1 MSDNEFGRFIDR
13 SDNLKYEIDRQLTE
27 EFTPICEGSTTLLV
41 PKESL
46 RTNVPP
52 RTPAFFNPAA
62 RLSRDISVKIYTSF
76 IRLNSCQF
84 KKEPI
89 TLADAFSGVGARS
102 IRVAKETPL
111 VDKVILNDLNPV
123 AIEAAKG
130 SAKLNYVE
138 YKCSYSQKDVH
149 VFLNERDS
157 HKKERYVIVD
167 LDPFGS
173 PSPYVDSLL
182 RAVTDGGLISV
193 TATDTAV
200 LYGKYPKV
208 CFRKYYSKPINCSYS
223 NETAIRILISFL
235 GLVAGRMDLSIE
247 PIFAHSHRHYS
258 RVYSKSSGEQ

>member
-1 MSDNEFGRFIDR
+1 MSDDEFDRFIEKV
-13 SDNLKYEIDRQLTE
+13 DNHNQDIDRQVTE
-27 EFTPICEGSTTLLV
+27 EFTPMCEGRTTLVV

-46 RTNVPP
+46 RSKVPP

-62 RLSRDISVKIYTSF
+62 RLSRDISILIYTSF

-84 KKEPI
+84 KKVPI

-102 IRVAKETPL
+102 IRVVKETPL

-123 AIEAAKG
+123 AIKAAKA
-130 SAKLNYVE
+130 SAKINYVGD
-138 YKCSYSQKDVH
+138 KCSYSQKDVH
-149 VFLNERDS
+149 VFLNERNS
-157 HKKERYVIVD
+157 NKKERYVIAD

-200 LYGKYPKV
+200 PLWKV
-208 CFRKYYSKPINCSYS
+208 
-223 NETAIRILISFL
+223 
-235 GLVAGRMDLSIE
+235 
-247 PIFAHSHRHYS
+247 
-258 RVYSKSSGEQ
+258 SKSLF